1 MRQALIPCQVCDSEV
16 LGCHVTLKEYRI
28 VQKPADN
35 WSLCCYLTLINTRLQ
50 VGDHDPGY

>member
-50 VGDHDPGY
+50 VGGVN